1 MNTSYRLL
9 PLAALLALPFASQAQ
24 NELSNFSA
32 TGRGGVINTFATDYQ
47 VIGINPANL
56 GRKITHK
63 AALTIGETGIG
74 VASQSLNKTLFKKL
88 IYQSDDP
95 IPASKTAPERVAL
108 VNALTSDNTLNANV
122 DVTTLGF
129 AIALPNGLGGV
140 AVSQRFRSGV
150 HLALNR
156 TAADIIVN
164 GKNAD
169 IYQGYSPS
177 TAPQVSAALAG
188 TNMQG
193 AITSEWNIAYGVQ
206 VLDME
211 AFKLSA
217 GLGYRYIQGLGIADI
232 RIEDGTFYGYNALSP
247 AFKVNYGDLSTSTD
261 FNYKSGS
268 GLSTVGH
275 GHGVD
280 IGLAAEVGKILRLG
294 VSVVDMGKMTWDGNV
309 LTAYDQKLQ
318 ATSSNGVDSYNV
330 FEELANQ
337 FDRDGHAFTYET
349 NKERNG
355 ALPTKLRTGA
365 GVRISELFE
374 AGVDVTVPLNEVAG
388 NLTSTFVGLGVDYKP
403 VSWLRLSSG
412 VTGGAGYGT
421 SLPLGLTFVTRSW
434 EAGISSRDVVGLFNE
449 SSPYTSVAF
458 GLLRFKIG
466 TDE

>member
-1 MNTSYRLL
+1 MNTSLRLL
-9 PLAALLALPFASQAQ
+9 PVAALLAVPFVSRAQ

-56 GRKITHK
+56 GRKTNHK
-63 AALTIGETGIG
+63 GALTIGETGIG

-88 IYQSDDP
+88 IYQSEDP
-95 IPASKTAPERVAL
+95 ITPAGRVEL
-108 VNALTSDNTLNANV
+108 VDALTSENTLNANV

-140 AVSQRFRSGV
+140 AVSHRMRSGV
-150 HLALNR
+150 HVALNR

-164 GKNAD
+164 GKDAD
-169 IYQGYSPS
+169 IYENYSVGN
-177 TAPQVSAALAG
+177 APKVSVALAG

-193 AITSEWNIAYGVQ
+193 TITSEFNIAYGIQ
-206 VLDME
+206 VLDKE
-211 AFKLSA
+211 GLKLSA

-247 AFKVNYGDLSTSTD
+247 AFKVNYGDLSTATD

-268 GLSTVGH
+268 GLSTVGS

-280 IGLAAEVGKILRLG
+280 IGLAAEVGKMLRLG

-309 LTAYDQKLQ
+309 LTAYDQDLKE
-318 ATSSNGVDSYNV
+318 TKSNGVDSYNV

-337 FDRDGHAFTYET
+337 FDRDDNSFTYEP

-365 GVRISELFE
+365 GIRISELFE
-374 AGVDVTVPLNEVAG
+374 AGVDVTVPLNKVAG
-388 NLTSTFVGLGVDYKP
+388 NLTSSFVGLGVDYKP

-412 VTGGAGYGT
+412 VTGGAGYGA
-421 SLPLGLTFVTRSW
+421 SLPLGVTFVTSSW
-434 EAGISSRDVVGLFNE
+434 EAGISSRDMVGLFSE

-458 GLLRFKIG
+458 GLLRFKFG
-466 TDE
+466 SDK

>member
-1 MNTSYRLL
+1 MNTPLRLL
-9 PLAALLALPFASQAQ
+9 PLAALLAVPFVSQAQ

-56 GRKITHK
+56 GRKTDHK
-63 AALTIGETGIG
+63 GALTIGETGIG
-74 VASQSLNKTLFKKL
+74 IASQSMSKTLFKKL

-95 IPASKTAPERVAL
+95 ITPAGRTEL
-108 VNALTSDNTLNANV
+108 VDALTSENTLNANV

-129 AIALPNGLGGV
+129 AIALPNNMGGI
-140 AVSQRFRSGV
+140 AVSHRLRSGV
-150 HLALNR
+150 HVGLNR

-169 IYQGYSPS
+169 IYDNYNSA

-193 AITSEWNIAYGVQ
+193 AVTSEFNLAYGLQ
-206 VLDME
+206 VLDMD

-217 GLGYRYIQGLGIADI
+217 GVGYRYIQGLGIADI
-232 RIEDGTFYGYNALSP
+232 RIEDGTFYGYNALAP
-247 AFKVNYGDLSTSTD
+247 AFKVNYGSLTTNPN
-261 FNYKSGS
+261 FNYKDGT
-268 GLSTVGH
+268 GLSSVGS

-318 ATSSNGVDSYNV
+318 TTNSEGVSSYNV
-330 FEELANQ
+330 FEEIANQ
-337 FDRDGHAFTYET
+337 FDNDDNSLFTYEA
-349 NKERNG
+349 NKTRNG

-365 GVRISELFE
+365 GIRISDLFE
-374 AGVDVTVPLNEVAG
+374 AGVDVTVPLNDVAG
-388 NLTSTFVGLGVDYKP
+388 NLTSTFMGLGVDYKP

-421 SLPLGLTFVTRSW
+421 SLPLGVTFVTSSW
-434 EAGISSRDVVGLFNE
+434 EAGISSRDMVGLFSE

-458 GLLRFKIG
+458 GLLRFKFG
-466 TDE
+466 EQK

>member
-1 MNTSYRLL
+1 MNPTLRLL
-9 PLAALLALPFASQAQ
+9 SATALLAAPATVYAQ

-56 GRKITHK
+56 GRKTDHK
-63 AALTIGETGIG
+63 GALTIGETGIG

-95 IPASKTAPERVAL
+95 IATDKTSPERVAL
-108 VNALTSDNTLNANV
+108 VNALTSENTLNANV

-129 AIALPNGLGGV
+129 AIGLPNGLGGV
-140 AVSQRFRSGV
+140 AVSHRMRSGV
-150 HLALNR
+150 HVGLNR

-169 IYQGYSPS
+169 IYENYSAGN
-177 TAPQVSAALAG
+177 APKVSAALAG

-193 AITSEWNIAYGVQ
+193 TITSEFNIAYGIQ
-206 VLDME
+206 VLDKE
-211 AFKLSA
+211 GFKLSA

-247 AFKVNYGDLSTSTD
+247 AFKVNYGDLSTATD

-268 GLSTVGH
+268 GLSTVGT

-309 LTAYDQKLQ
+309 LTAYDQDLKE
-318 ATSSNGVDSYNV
+318 TKSNGVDSYNV

-337 FDRDGHAFTYET
+337 FDRDDNSFTYEP

-365 GVRISELFE
+365 GIRISELFE
-374 AGVDVTVPLNEVAG
+374 AGVDVTVPLNKVAG
-388 NLTSTFVGLGVDYKP
+388 NLTSTFLGLGVDYKP
-403 VSWLRLSSG
+403 VSWLRVSSG
-412 VTGGAGYGT
+412 VTGGAGYGA
-421 SLPLGLTFVTRSW
+421 SLPLGVTFVTSSW
-434 EAGISSRDVVGLFNE
+434 EAGISSRDMVGLFSE

-458 GLLRFKIG
+458 GLLRFKFG
-466 TDE
+466 ADK